1 MYIHYHALPLFFDV
15 SREYANGIFHA
26 VDGNIIQRSERE
38 KRVDFWILW
47 LLFPEVVIHIS
58 GEGKKLKLILLW
70 VKGGNR
76 RSTQCNWTIIKWW
89 VIKTREGV
97 RRTPD
102 VLLFWTRLKGF
113 CLWRK
118 TLELKSKGLF
128 ILAYQIPKGQK
139 L

>member
-26 VDGNIIQRSERE
+26 VDGNIIQRRER
-38 KRVDFWILW
+38 KKGGFLN
-47 LLFPEVVIHIS
+47 FVIIVPWSSHIS

-102 VLLFWTRLKGF
+102 VLLFWTRLIGF